1 MTLSGCVDLT
11 QDHCELFSNSV
22 GICQIFEP
30 YYVCD
35 SSNRYQFQSL
45 AKESKNILEIGPYS
59 NPYYIGENV
68 KYFDTMSREGII
80 YQIINEQDPGVRNH
94 VAADDNTFNKV
105 PHINYVDQN
114 GDMSIIHESFD
125 LIFSSHN
132 IEHQVNL
139 VLHLQQLEN
148 LLTNDG
154 QIILFI
160 PDKRFCFDHFV
171 PESPLSDVLESYYN
185 QDKLHPLR
193 TVLAMICE
201 TTHNSAY
208 HHLLG
213 YHGQIAGKDVDC
225 YQKALEKYQDSEN
238 NYINAHRWRFTPTQF
253 AFIINSLN
261 QLKLTNLTI
270 EKLYLTKNNQLEFYV
285 ILKKQLKESE

>member
-1 MTLSGCVDLT
+1 
-11 QDHCELFSNSV
+11 
-22 GICQIFEP
+22 
-30 YYVCD
+30 
-35 SSNRYQFQSL
+35 
-45 AKESKNILEIGPYS
+45 
-59 NPYYIGENV
+59 
-68 KYFDTMSREGII
+68 
-80 YQIINEQDPGVRNH
+80 
-94 VAADDNTFNKV
+94 
-105 PHINYVDQN
+105 
-114 GDMSIIHESFD
+114 
-125 LIFSSHN
+125 
-132 IEHQVNL
+132 
-139 VLHLQQLEN
+139 
-148 LLTNDG
+148 
-154 QIILFI
+154 
-160 PDKRFCFDHFV
+160 
-171 PESPLSDVLESYYN
+171 
-185 QDKLHPLR
+185 
-193 TVLAMICE
+193 MICE